1 MGVRGV
7 NGQDPA
13 GLFPAS
19 LTRGSGP
26 SQRAAEAGRDTAP
39 TARASPEPSE
49 EQVQQVAREV
59 KQPPAVQRA
68 GTRLRV
74 DEASKRVI
82 AQIMDQNNQVMK
94 QIPPEELLKI
104 AARFREL
111 RGKLFDRK
119 V

>member
-13 GLFPAS
+13 ALFSAS
-19 LTRGSGP
+19 PTRGPGP
-26 SQRAAEAGRDTAP
+26 PRRAAEAGRDTAP
-39 TARASPEPSE
+39 VARAGPGPSE

-59 KQPPAVQRA
+59 KKPPAVQRA
-68 GTRLRV
+68 GTRLRI
-74 DEASKRVI
+74 DEASKRII
-82 AQIMDQNNQVMK
+82 AQIVDQNNQVIK

-111 RGKLFDRK
+111 SEKLFDRK